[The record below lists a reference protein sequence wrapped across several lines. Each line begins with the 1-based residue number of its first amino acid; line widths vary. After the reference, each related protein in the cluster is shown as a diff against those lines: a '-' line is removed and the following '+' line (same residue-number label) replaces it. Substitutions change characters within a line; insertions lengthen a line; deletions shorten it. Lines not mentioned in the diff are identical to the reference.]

1 VGRRG
6 RGSWVEGFWGVC
18 VYEVM
23 VVGEGGLCFS
33 SHSAKE
39 RSFVLLLDF

>member
-23 VVGEGGLCFS
+23 VVRDGRGVC
-33 SHSAKE
+33 
-39 RSFVLLLDF
+39 RC